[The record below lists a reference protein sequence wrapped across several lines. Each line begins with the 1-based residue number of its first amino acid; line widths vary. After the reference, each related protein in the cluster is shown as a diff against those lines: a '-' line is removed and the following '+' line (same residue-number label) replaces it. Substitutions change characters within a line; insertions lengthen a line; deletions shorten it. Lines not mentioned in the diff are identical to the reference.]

1 MLAEIPRK
9 EAPEENCISASKGV
23 SGLEERIA
31 IMRKRSIVNQVV
43 DDQER
48 DDQNT
53 VAAAKGMEVA
63 APPVA
68 EVAAPEQD
76 KEIQNSKTT
85 SWKDTAALKR
95 TLLISLSRMTITSA
109 KADNELSLI

>member
-1 MLAEIPRK
+1 
-9 EAPEENCISASKGV
+9 
-23 SGLEERIA
+23 
-31 IMRKRSIVNQVV
+31 MRKRSIVNQVV

-63 APPVA
+63 EVAAPPVA
-68 EVAAPEQD
+68 EVAEPEQD